1 MKYVLLGLCAWPA
14 FAVFEYASLKKIAGL
29 KQVMATLTV
38 ALSGSSLVVMCVDGE
53 KLALPSSLP
62 WLGLVLA
69 VVFGLLWFYSTFI
82 EIPFAAT
89 YLRPGHGDRLITT
102 GTYAL
107 ARHPTVLWFALFL
120 VGLVLATRSRLLLL
134 AAPIWL
140 AVDVLYVWMEEK
152 LFLEKVFT
160 DYQDYQQRTPML
172 SPTPRSLRRFL
183 RTVRHQQQ
191 KHPEDEE

>member
-1 MKYVLLGLCAWPA
+1 MKYILLGLCAWPA

-38 ALSGSSLVVMCVDGE
+38 VLSGSSLVVLCVDGE

-62 WLGLVLA
+62 WLGRVLA
-69 VVFGLLWFYSTFI
+69 VVFGLLWFYSMFI
-82 EIPFAAT
+82 EIPFAVT
-89 YLRPGHGDRLITT
+89 YLRSGHGDRLITT

-160 DYQDYQQRTPML
+160 DYQDYQRRTPML

-183 RTVRHQQQ
+183 KTVRHHQQQ
-191 KHPEDEE
+191 HPEDEE

>member
-38 ALSGSSLVVMCVDGE
+38 ALSASSFVVMCVDGE

-62 WLGLVLA
+62 WLGRVLA
-69 VVFGLLWFYSTFI
+69 VVFGLLWFYSMFI
-82 EIPFAAT
+82 EIPFAVT
-89 YLRPGHGDRLITT
+89 YVRSGHGDRLITT

-107 ARHPTVLWFALFL
+107 ARHPAVSWFALFL

-152 LFLEKVFT
+152 LFLEKVFG
-160 DYQDYQQRTPML
+160 DYEDYQQRTPML
-172 SPTPRSLRRFL
+172 LPTPRSFRRCL
-183 RTVRHQQQ
+183 RTLRHHQQD
-191 KHPEDEE
+191 HPEDEE